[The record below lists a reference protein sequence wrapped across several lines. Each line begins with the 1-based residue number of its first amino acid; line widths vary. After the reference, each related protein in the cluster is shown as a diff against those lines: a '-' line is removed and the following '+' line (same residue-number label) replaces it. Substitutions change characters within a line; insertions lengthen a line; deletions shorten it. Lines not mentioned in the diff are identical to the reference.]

1 MSSFASASAWSSAG
15 ALAVVYAGGYLVG
28 SLLVARTE
36 ELSFAIVRTV
46 AGLNADWH
54 RVSVFPRALLSL
66 VRSTLRASHDSSGLE
81 QRWRG
86 LAFPDRGQ

>member
-36 ELSFAIVRTV
+36 ELSFAII
-46 AGLNADWH
+46 A
-54 RVSVFPRALLSL
+54 P
-66 VRSTLRASHDSSGLE
+66 LRN
-81 QRWRG
+81 
-86 LAFPDRGQ
+86 